1 MSMSSEDLTSGIGF
15 SLSIKEQQIP
25 HLSTFAAKE
34 SLSHGRVH
42 GLWKQNEG
50 NAVYVSQNCLLSD
63 NITVSAGKSFP
74 VNNMALSGKS
84 AILIK

>member
-1 MSMSSEDLTSGIGF
+1 MSSEDLTSGIGF

-42 GLWKQNEG
+42 GPWKQNEG

>member
-1 MSMSSEDLTSGIGF
+1 MGSEGLSCGIGF
-15 SLSIKEQQIP
+15 SLSVMLP
-25 HLSTFAAKE
+25 HLSIFAAKE
-34 SLSHGRVH
+34 SLIHGTVH
-42 GLWKQNEG
+42 GPWKQNEG

-74 VNNMALSGKS
+74 VNNMALSEKS